1 MLKLYTFQSCPYCEK
16 VRRVFM
22 SDKVSYEEV
31 TAERGTPGAEEVERL
46 GGKLQVPFLVDTEAG
61 ISMYESDDIINYVQK
76 NS

>member
-1 MLKLYTFQSCPYCEK
+1 
-16 VRRVFM
+16 M